1 MTSTFTEATKKPPEE
16 SGHFERMLTIK
27 EAANELGEALT
38 ADEIARVKHRRAYG
52 QAKAGRPRDPGI
64 LPGENQVI
72 GKEVKKTTQKSAE
85 GAVRDT
91 SAAQAA
97 RDASIN
103 RDFDRVVCTRHLIH
117 DWPVPIASWT
127 DCKCLW
133 VHIRRSRFDSRLAD
147 PSEQHLQV
155 LPQ

>member
-1 MTSTFTEATKKPPEE
+1 MSSACCSAETAAILPE
-16 SGHFERMLTIK
+16 
-27 EAANELGEALT
+27 
-38 ADEIARVKHRRAYG
+38 
-52 QAKAGRPRDPGI
+52 AKAGRPRDPGI

-117 DWPVPIASWT
+117 DWPVLSRVGQIAN
-127 DCKCLW
+127 
-133 VHIRRSRFDSRLAD
+133 
-147 PSEQHLQV
+147 V
-155 LPQ
+155 LGSHP